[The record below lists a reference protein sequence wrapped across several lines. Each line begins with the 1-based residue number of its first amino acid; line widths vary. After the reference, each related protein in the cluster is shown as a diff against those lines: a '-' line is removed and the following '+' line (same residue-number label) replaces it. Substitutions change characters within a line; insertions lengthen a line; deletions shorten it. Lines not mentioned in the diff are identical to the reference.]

1 MWSVGLRGR
10 GEVDVVSA
18 HPVLVVGAGPVGLA
32 AALALRARGLPAT
45 VVEAEPE
52 ARPRPG
58 SRAIF
63 VHRESLELLERVRP
77 GLGWELAAE
86 GLVWS
91 TKRTFWGDREVYART
106 YPPGDPSVLPHS
118 TNLPQVATE
127 RLLQDACK
135 AAGVE
140 FLWDAAVTGVAV
152 TPDGVEL
159 TTAPGDRLQ
168 APYVIGADGARS
180 AVRRE
185 IGVTMEGSRSRNS
198 FVIVDVEECADG
210 PLPRPGALG
219 VDLPVPPGGRLRPGG
234 PAAARPAGGG
244 GGAPVRPLR
253 RPRHELRLRR
263 RQRGRRGDRG
273 RAGRGGPAQ
282 RRGGG
287 RRVRLPAAGGRG
299 LQPRRRRGRARPHA
313 GPRPADQDQAPPGR
327 GAGQGVQASRGLAG
341 LGAVRAQRRTSRP
354 AERPL
359 LNAVGEPARLPDGLP
374 AISRPGGP
382 AGAAPSPDPGG
393 VAGGRAMGGNGHGR
407 RRARASRGG
416 RGARRG
422 WRRARSRPCHRAH
435 ETTLS
440 ESKRTLSRGEGAPSA
455 SRRRQRR
462 CRRPRS
468 RRRAP
473 RPPAA
478 RSPAPARRR
487 RGPAR
492 APRPAW

>member
-185 IGVTMEGSRSRNS
+185 IGVTMEGSLSRNS
-198 FVIVDVEECADG
+198 FVIVDVEECADD
-210 PLPRPGALG
+210 PLPLERRFYYGHPAVGRRNVLLVPFAGGWRVDLQCHQGDDPERFNDPLGRPRALDL
-219 VDLPVPPGGRLRPGG
+219 DLPVPPGGRLRPGR
-234 PAAARPAGGG
+234 PAAARPAGGRG
-244 GGAPVRPLR
+244 GTPVRPIR
-253 RPRHELRLRR
+253 RPRDELGDRR
-263 RQRGRRGDRG
+263 RDGGRRLDRG
-273 RAGRGGPAQ
+273 RAGRRGWG
-282 RRGGG
+282 RGRGGG
-287 RRVRLPAAGGRG
+287 RPVRRPAARRRG
-299 LQPRRRRGRARPHA
+299 AQPRRRRGGARPHA
-313 GPRPADQDQAPPGR
+313 GPIPADQGQAPSRR
-327 GAGQGVQASRGLAG
+327 GAGQGVQPGRCLAG
-341 LGAVRAQRRTSRP
+341 RGSLRPQRRAARP

-359 LNAVGEPARLPDGLP
+359 LK
-374 AISRPGGP
+374 
-382 AGAAPSPDPGG
+382 
-393 VAGGRAMGGNGHGR
+393 R
-407 RRARASRGG
+407 RR
-416 RGARRG
+416 
-422 WRRARSRPCHRAH
+422 
-435 ETTLS
+435 E
-440 ESKRTLSRGEGAPSA
+440 
-455 SRRRQRR
+455 
-462 CRRPRS
+462 
-468 RRRAP
+468 
-473 RPPAA
+473 
-478 RSPAPARRR
+478 
-487 RGPAR
+487 
-492 APRPAW
+492 

>member
-106 YPPGDPSVLPHS
+106 DPPGDPSVLPHS

-198 FVIVDVEECADG
+198 FVIVDVEECADD
-210 PLPRPGALG
+210 PLPLERRFYYGHPAVGRRNVL
-219 VDLPVPPGGRLRPGG
+219 LVPFAGGSARSC
-234 PAAARPAGGG
+234 RPATPTGCAGCRPTSSSRWSPPTWRTRS
-244 GGAPVRPLR
+244 GA
-253 RPRHELRLRR
+253 
-263 RQRGRRGDRG
+263 
-273 RAGRGGPAQ
+273 
-282 RRGGG
+282 
-287 RRVRLPAAGGRG
+287 
-299 LQPRRRRGRARPHA
+299 
-313 GPRPADQDQAPPGR
+313 
-327 GAGQGVQASRGLAG
+327 SCWW
-341 LGAVRAQRRTSRP
+341 
-354 AERPL
+354 
-359 LNAVGEPARLPDGLP
+359 
-374 AISRPGGP
+374 
-382 AGAAPSPDPGG
+382 
-393 VAGGRAMGGNGHGR
+393 GR
-407 RRARASRGG
+407 RRTCS
-416 RGARRG
+416 
-422 WRRARSRPCHRAH
+422 P
-435 ETTLS
+435 
-440 ESKRTLSRGEGAPSA
+440 PSA
-455 SRRRQRR
+455 
-462 CRRPRS
+462 
-468 RRRAP
+468 
-473 RPPAA
+473 PAA
-478 RSPAPARRR
+478 
-487 RGPAR
+487 
-492 APRPAW
+492 

>member
-1 MWSVGLRGR
+1 
-10 GEVDVVSA
+10 VVSA

-198 FVIVDVEECADG
+198 FVIVDVEECADD
-210 PLPRPGALG
+210 PLPLERRFYYGHPAVGRRNVLLVPFAGGWRVDLQCHHGDDPERFSDPEGVRRWLGQVMPARYPDRVRWVSTYQFLQVVASDLADPQRRVLLVGEAAHLFAPFGARGMNSGFVDASAAAAAIEVALG
-219 VDLPVPPGGRLRPGG
+219 AADPRS
-234 PAAARPAGGG
+234 AAAAVDEF
-244 GGAPVRPLR
+244 AS
-253 RPRHELRLRR
+253 
-263 RQRGRRGDRG
+263 
-273 RAGRGGPAQ
+273 Q
-282 RRGGG
+282 RR
-287 RRVRLPAAGGRG
+287 VAAVYNRD
-299 LQPRRRRGRARPHA
+299 A
-313 GPRPADQDQAPPGR
+313 
-327 GAGQGVQASRGLAG
+327 
-341 LGAVRAQRRTSRP
+341 
-354 AERPL
+354 
-359 LNAVGEPARLPDGLP
+359 
-374 AISRPGGP
+374 
-382 AGAAPSPDPGG
+382 AGAALAHMQARDPLT
-393 VAGGRAMGGNGHGR
+393 RTR
-407 RRARASRGG
+407 RRLAAELARVS
-416 RGARRG
+416 
-422 WRRARSRPCHRAH
+422 RRA
-435 ETTLS
+435 
-440 ESKRTLSRGEGAPSA
+440 GAWLDSAPYGPSGG
-455 SRRRQRR
+455 
-462 CRRPRS
+462 PRDQQS
-468 RRRAP
+468 GRY
-473 RPPAA
+473 
-478 RSPAPARRR
+478 
-487 RGPAR
+487 
-492 APRPAW
+492 

>member
-140 FLWDAAVTGVAV
+140 FLWEAAVTGVVV
-152 TPDGVEL
+152 TPAGVEL
-159 TTAPGDRLQ
+159 TTAPGGRLQ
-168 APYVIGADGARS
+168 ARYVIAADGARS

-185 IGVTMEGSRSRNS
+185 IGVSMEGSRSPSSSTR
-198 FVIVDVEECADG
+198 C
-210 PLPRPGALG
+210 GASCWW
-219 VDLPVPPGGRLRPGG
+219 
-234 PAAARPAGGG
+234 
-244 GGAPVRPLR
+244 
-253 RPRHELRLRR
+253 
-263 RQRGRRGDRG
+263 GRRGTCS
-273 RAGRGGPAQ
+273 
-282 RRGGG
+282 
-287 RRVRLPAAGGRG
+287 
-299 LQPRRRRGRARPHA
+299 PRSA
-313 GPRPADQDQAPPGR
+313 
-327 GAGQGVQASRGLAG
+327 
-341 LGAVRAQRRTSRP
+341 
-354 AERPL
+354 
-359 LNAVGEPARLPDGLP
+359 
-374 AISRPGGP
+374 P
-382 AGAAPSPDPGG
+382 AG
-393 VAGGRAMGGNGHGR
+393 
-407 RRARASRGG
+407 
-416 RGARRG
+416 
-422 WRRARSRPCHRAH
+422 
-435 ETTLS
+435 
-440 ESKRTLSRGEGAPSA
+440 
-455 SRRRQRR
+455 
-462 CRRPRS
+462 
-468 RRRAP
+468 
-473 RPPAA
+473 
-478 RSPAPARRR
+478 
-487 RGPAR
+487 
-492 APRPAW
+492 

>member
-77 GLGWELAAE
+77 GLGWELAAK

-198 FVIVDVEECADG
+198 FVIVDVEECAYD
-210 PLPRPGALG
+210 PLPL
-219 VDLPVPPGGRLRPGG
+219 
-234 PAAARPAGGG
+234 
-244 GGAPVRPLR
+244 
-253 RPRHELRLRR
+253 E
-263 RQRGRRGDRG
+263 RGRRGDRG

>member
-185 IGVTMEGSRSRNS
+185 IGVTMEGSRLRNS
-198 FVIVDVEECADG
+198 FVIVDVEECEDD
-210 PLPRPGALG
+210 PRPLERRFSDPEGARRWLGQVMPARYPDRVRWVSTYQFLQVVASDLADPQRRVLLVGEAAHLFAPFGARGMNSGFVDASAAAAAIEVALG
-219 VDLPVPPGGRLRPGG
+219 AADPRS
-234 PAAARPAGGG
+234 AAAAVDEF
-244 GGAPVRPLR
+244 AS
-253 RPRHELRLRR
+253 
-263 RQRGRRGDRG
+263 
-273 RAGRGGPAQ
+273 Q
-282 RRGGG
+282 RR
-287 RRVRLPAAGGRG
+287 VAAVYNRD
-299 LQPRRRRGRARPHA
+299 A
-313 GPRPADQDQAPPGR
+313 
-327 GAGQGVQASRGLAG
+327 
-341 LGAVRAQRRTSRP
+341 
-354 AERPL
+354 
-359 LNAVGEPARLPDGLP
+359 
-374 AISRPGGP
+374 
-382 AGAAPSPDPGG
+382 AGAALAHMQARDPLT
-393 VAGGRAMGGNGHGR
+393 RTR
-407 RRARASRGG
+407 RRLAAELARVS
-416 RGARRG
+416 
-422 WRRARSRPCHRAH
+422 RRAGAWLDSAPYRP
-435 ETTLS
+435 S
-440 ESKRTLSRGEGAPSA
+440 GG
-455 SRRRQRR
+455 
-462 CRRPRS
+462 PRDQQS
-468 RRRAP
+468 GRY
-473 RPPAA
+473 
-478 RSPAPARRR
+478 
-487 RGPAR
+487 
-492 APRPAW
+492 